1 MANDRREYIQNGV
14 WINRPPHRPDD
25 QVLVRE
31 KGTGKLTYIPSAKYF
46 NKKLHVRL
54 DEGEAERAPL
64 EVAKKV
70 VTKDDNKK
78 ERYEELVRIKN
89 EITWQKMSMPLRN
102 EYSMLKRELDV

>member
-31 KGTGKLTYIPSAKYF
+31 RENGRLTYIPSAKYF
-46 NKKLHVRL
+46 NKKLHIRL
-54 DEGEAERAPL
+54 DEEKAERAPL
-64 EVAKKV
+64 NVPKKAE
-70 VTKDDNKK
+70 TKEGNKQ

-89 EITWQKMSMPLRN
+89 EMTWQKMSMALRN
-102 EYSMLKRELDV
+102 EYTMLKRELNV